1 MCLPGWFVDGGDLGS
16 FGWRFNSDVIRM
28 MWSCLVFAS
37 LLCALVI
44 GCLAIFVT
52 LLW

>member
-1 MCLPGWFVDGGDLGS
+1 MCLPGWFVVDGDLGS
-16 FGWRFNSDVIRM
+16 FGRRFNSDVIRM
-28 MWSCLVFAS
+28 MWSCLVFAG

-44 GCLAIFVT
+44 GCLAIFVV